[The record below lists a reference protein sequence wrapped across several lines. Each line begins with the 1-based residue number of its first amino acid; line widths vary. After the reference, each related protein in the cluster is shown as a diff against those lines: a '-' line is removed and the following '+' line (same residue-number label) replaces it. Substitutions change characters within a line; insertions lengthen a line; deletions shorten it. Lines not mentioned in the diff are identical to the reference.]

1 MTLPT
6 VFSSKFEKFEIC
18 QKPGISAQIRLAGFL
33 ICHTAATHLKLKPHS
48 QTPMIG
54 HALHCQKIETN
65 IWDLEPKTGPSLN
78 RLELWEKYFS

>member
-18 QKPGISAQIRLAGFL
+18 QKPGISAQIRLAGFP
-33 ICHTAATHLKLKPHS
+33 ICQTASTPLKLKPHS

-54 HALHCQKIETN
+54 HALHCQNIETN
-65 IWDLEPKTGPSLN
+65 IWDLEPKNGPS
-78 RLELWEKYFS
+78 